1 MTNSITN
8 APLIINT
15 HSSSQNG
22 KSLILWILDTGAT
35 EHITSTFTSFL
46 TYYNIN
52 PIFVTL
58 PYGSQIDAFIFGSVS
73 LSSHI
78 TLHNVLHIPTFSVNL
93 IYVAKLT
100 TELSGYLFF

>member
-8 APLIINT
+8 APLIMDT

-22 KSLILWILDTGAT
+22 KSPILWILDIGAI
-35 EHITSTFTSFL
+35 EHNTSTFTSFL
-46 TYYNIN
+46 TYHNIN
-52 PIFVTL
+52 PISVTL
-58 PYGSQIDAFIFGSVS
+58 PYGSQIDDFIFGSVS

-100 TELSGYLFF
+100 TELNCYLFF